1 MARKKNKRM
10 RLKRQKTLLAL
21 QKQNLVCA
29 KCVLGKGEENGWK
42 KEGRKENALEISSA
56 CNGKRK

>member
-21 QKQNLVCA
+21 QKQNLLCA
-29 KCVLGKGEENGWK
+29 KCVLGKGMEERGEKGKRAGNI
-42 KEGRKENALEISSA
+42 ECMQRKEEV
-56 CNGKRK
+56 K